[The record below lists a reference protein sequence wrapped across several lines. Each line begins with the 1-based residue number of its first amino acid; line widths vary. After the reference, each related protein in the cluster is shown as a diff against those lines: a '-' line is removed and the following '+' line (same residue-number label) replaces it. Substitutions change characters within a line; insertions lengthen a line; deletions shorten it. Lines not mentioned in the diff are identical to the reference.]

1 MTFQNKGYRRT
12 KRSGLAF
19 RKIERKMGVAIEGD
33 NSLYLV
39 GLASQ

>member
-1 MTFQNKGYRRT
+1 MTFQNKGCSRT

-19 RKIERKMGVAIEGD
+19 RKIQRKMGVAIEGD